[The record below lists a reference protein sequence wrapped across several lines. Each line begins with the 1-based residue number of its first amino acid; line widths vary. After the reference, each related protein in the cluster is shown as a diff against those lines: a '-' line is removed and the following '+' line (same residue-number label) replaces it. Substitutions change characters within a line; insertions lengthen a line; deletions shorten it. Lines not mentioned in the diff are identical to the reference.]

1 MKCVPFKKQE
11 VPMRDWKIYRKR
23 LIPNECIPLKNDI
36 ILHSDDSLLITKW
49 NTLKPR
55 SDFHHGYSCYYLN
68 EGYKISRFYKENG
81 SLLYW
86 YCDIITHE
94 VENKND
100 LIITDLLADVII
112 YPDGFVQVLDLD
124 ELCDAKTQGLIT
136 EEQFFLAVK
145 QLGAL
150 LDIVYSGHLSDFTS
164 FFINLITEDLH

>member
-1 MKCVPFKKQE
+1 MK
-11 VPMRDWKIYRKR
+11 DWNIYRKR

-36 ILHSDDSLLITKW
+36 ILYSDDLMLITKW

-68 EGYKISRFYKENG
+68 EGYKISRFYKEDG

-94 VENKND
+94 IKNDND

-124 ELCDAKTQGLIT
+124 ELCSAKESNRITDA
-136 EEQFFLAVK
+136 QFFLAIR
-145 QLGAL
+145 QLSSL
-150 LDIVYSGHLSDFTS
+150 LDIIYSGHLES
-164 FFINLITEDLH
+164 FSQPLTNMINQDVIIS

>member
-1 MKCVPFKKQE
+1 
-11 VPMRDWKIYRKR
+11 MRDWNIYRKR
-23 LIPNECIPLKNDI
+23 LIPNECIPLKNDV
-36 ILHSDDSLLITKW
+36 ILHADDSLLITKW

-68 EGYKISRFYKENG
+68 EGYKISRFYKED
-81 SLLYW
+81 SILLYW

-94 VENKND
+94 VENEND

-124 ELCDAKTQGLIT
+124 ELCDAKAQGLIT

-145 QLGAL
+145 QLGTL
-150 LDIVYSGHLSDFTS
+150 LDIIYQEHLTDFTS
-164 FFINLITEDLH
+164 FFMNVITKNIV